1 MARLRTFIAVELP
14 GAVRARCVEL
24 QEELA
29 GSADAVKWVEE
40 ENLHVTLLFL
50 GDVGDRDVID
60 VCRAAAKA
68 CASRAP
74 FPLVVE
80 GTGAFPNARRPR
92 TIWAGITTGAAE
104 LVALH
109 DALEGPLLALGC
121 YRREERRYS
130 PHVTLGRV
138 KGDRPDDRLAA
149 ALEAQSDWHGGEG
162 EVAEVLVMSSQLTP
176 QGPVY
181 SVMSRAPLGVPG

>member
-1 MARLRTFIAVELP
+1 MARLRTFLAVELP
-14 GAVRARCVEL
+14 AGVRARCVEL

-29 GSADAVKWVEE
+29 GPAGGVKWVEK

-50 GDVGDRDVID
+50 GDVSDRDVID

-68 CASRAP
+68 CAGVAP
-74 FPLVVE
+74 FPVVVE
-80 GTGAFPNARRPR
+80 GVGAFPNARRPR
-92 TIWAGITTGAAE
+92 TIWAGITTGAEE

-109 DALEGPLLALGC
+109 DALGAPLLALGC
-121 YRREERRYS
+121 YRREERRYT

-138 KGDRPDDRLAA
+138 KGDRPDDRLTA
-149 ALEAQSDWHGGEG
+149 ALEAQAEWRGGEG
-162 EVAEVLVMSSQLTP
+162 EVSEVLVMSSQLTP

-181 SVMSRAPLGVPG
+181 SVMSRARLGR